1 MQVRLPWKG
10 SLLMRR
16 VWDWVRLL
24 AAAMG
29 DEDGHERE
37 LHAALRKAN
46 RAPHRCR
53 RPLPDPEV

>member
-1 MQVRLPWKG
+1 
-10 SLLMRR
+10 MRR
-16 VWDWVRLL
+16 VLNWMRLL

-29 DEDGHERE
+29 DDDGHERE

-46 RAPHRCR
+46 RAPQGCR

>member
-1 MQVRLPWKG
+1 
-10 SLLMRR
+10 MRR
-16 VWDWVRLL
+16 VLNWMRLL

-29 DEDGHERE
+29 DDDGHERE

-46 RAPHRCR
+46 RGPNRCR